1 MAEKFPYEYI
11 INLPRHISKTHPQ
24 ASMADRAARF
34 SPFAA
39 ISGYEEMVKEAARVT
54 EERIE
59 ITEAEKAILNEQL
72 NMIAEFLS
80 DEPEVTITHFVPDKK
95 KSGGAYVTTTG
106 IVKRIDEL
114 KQLVI
119 MKPSTKDGTKDSKK
133 DGTKSTK
140 ATVKKIKIPDIYLL
154 DSPLF
159 QTVDEEE

>member
-1 MAEKFPYEYI
+1 MADKFPYEDI
-11 INLPRHISKTHPQ
+11 IRIPRHISKTHPQ

-72 NMIAEFLS
+72 NMIAEFLN

-95 KSGGAYVTTTG
+95 KSGGAYISITG
-106 IVKRIDEL
+106 VVKRIDEL
-114 KQLVI
+114 KRIVV
-119 MKPSTKDGTKDSKK
+119 MKNN
-133 DGTKSTK
+133 
-140 ATVKKIKIPDIYLL
+140 KKIKIDDIYLIE
-154 DSPLF
+154 SQLF
-159 QTVDEEE
+159 QTVDDEE